1 MKTFIAT
8 LALAALIAAPAF
20 AQSTRQRT
28 NRAGGQG
35 FVAPTSTPAPD
46 GRANRAG
53 RTGSYEGT
61 YKGAPLRQATKGAGP
76 PSPRSPKSRGDD
88 VVSGASRA

>member
-1 MKTFIAT
+1 MKTFIIAT

-28 NRAGGQG
+28 NRAEGQG

-61 YKGAPLRQATKGAGP
+61 YKGAPLSEWCRQD
-76 PSPRSPKSRGDD
+76 RY
-88 VVSGASRA
+88 